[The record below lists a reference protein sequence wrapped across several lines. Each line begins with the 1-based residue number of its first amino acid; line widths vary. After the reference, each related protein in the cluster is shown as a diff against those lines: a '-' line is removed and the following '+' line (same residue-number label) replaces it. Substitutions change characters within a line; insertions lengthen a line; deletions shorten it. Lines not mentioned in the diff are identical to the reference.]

1 MDHDEPTKHDDKGQ
15 GDNIRA
21 YDNAVSV
28 ERPLM
33 VYDRRGIRFG
43 GGGPDGHR
51 QQPENIVGDNSS
63 CVVCCKI
70 GIGGKVNG
78 A

>member
-28 ERPLM
+28 ERQDDQRLLTSTSEDLPAA
-33 VYDRRGIRFG
+33 
-43 GGGPDGHR
+43 DGSA
-51 QQPENIVGDNSS
+51 GS
-63 CVVCCKI
+63 VCTTI
-70 GIGGKVNG
+70 TTHMDLL
-78 A
+78 